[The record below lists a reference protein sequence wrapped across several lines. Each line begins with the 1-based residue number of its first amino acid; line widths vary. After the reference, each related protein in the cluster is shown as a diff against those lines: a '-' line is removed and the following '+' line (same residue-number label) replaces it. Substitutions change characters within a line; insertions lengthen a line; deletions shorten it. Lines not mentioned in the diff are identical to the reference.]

1 MITDSYEGHI
11 NSSDGVTMAPTNKA
25 DQQADDH
32 DGFAE
37 RAADWFL
44 GPDPF
49 VGFSRQDVLRVIGW
63 IGQQALKRPMALVEN
78 QAALVGA
85 LIRILAGQSELAP
98 EQGDKRFQDPTWKDN
113 PFYRIWMQGYLAWRD
128 SLNAFVD
135 GAGFDATSAA
145 RARFVLSLLTE
156 AVAPTNF
163 LPGNPAALKK
173 MMETGG
179 SSLVRG
185 LQNLLQDI
193 MTNGGMPAQVDKSAF
208 QVGKNLATTPGAVVF
223 RNEVCELI
231 QYAPTTGQVYAR
243 PLLLI
248 APQIN
253 KYYILD
259 LSPGKSLIEYT
270 VRNGVQAFAVSWRNP
285 TAAQCDWGLE
295 TYLYSI
301 MEAIDAAREI
311 TGSRD
316 VNILGAC
323 GGAITMMALLAHL
336 AAKGRGSDS
345 LVNAMTLMVALLD
358 TQAGSQLGL
367 FATKETVAL
376 AKRNSQMKGVKEGDE
391 IARVFT
397 WLRPNDLV
405 WNYWVNNYLMGDDP
419 PAFDLL
425 YWSND
430 LTRLPARLHGEFLD
444 LFLANPFKNPGRF
457 SVFGTPIDLAKVTC
471 DAYIVAGLTD
481 RITPWKGCYSTTQ
494 MLGGDCQFILS
505 SNGHVR
511 TVVNPPGN
519 PKARFFTNPQFPAS
533 HDEWLAG
540 AEQQS
545 GSWWDHWR
553 DWIVARSGESREAS
567 KAMGNEKYP
576 QLDPA
581 PGTYVFET

>member
-1 MITDSYEGHI
+1 
-11 NSSDGVTMAPTNKA
+11 MAPAKKA
-25 DQQADDH
+25 YQKTDGY

-37 RAADWFL
+37 RAADGIL
-44 GPDPF
+44 GPNPF

-63 IGQQALKRPMALVEN
+63 IAQQALTQPMALAEN
-78 QAALVGA
+78 QVAFASE
-85 LIRILAGQSELAP
+85 LIQILAGQSELAP
-98 EQGDKRFQDPTWKDN
+98 ESGDKRFQDPTWKDN

-128 SLNAFVD
+128 SLNSFVD
-135 GAGFDATSAA
+135 RAGFDATNIA

-179 SSLVRG
+179 ASLARG

-193 MTNGGMPAQVDKSAF
+193 ATNGGLPAQVDKSAF

-231 QYAPTTGQVYAR
+231 QYEPATDQVYAR
-243 PLLLI
+243 PLLFVP
-248 APQIN
+248 PQIN
-253 KYYILD
+253 KFYLID
-259 LSPGKSLIEYT
+259 LSPGKSFIEYA
-270 VRNGVQAFAVSWRNP
+270 VRNGLQTFSISWRNP
-285 TAAQCDWGLE
+285 TAAQRAWGLE

-301 MEAIDAAREI
+301 LEAIDAAREI

-316 VNILGAC
+316 VNILSAC
-323 GGAITMMALLAHL
+323 AGAITMMALLAHL

-345 LVNAMTLMVALLD
+345 LVNAVTLMVALLD
-358 TQAGSQLGL
+358 TQSGSQLGL

-376 AKRNSQMKGVKEGDE
+376 AKRNSQMKGVLEGDE
-391 IARVFT
+391 MGRVFT

-405 WNYWVNNYLMGDDP
+405 WNYWVNNYLMGNDP

-430 LTRLPARLHGEFLD
+430 STRLPARLHGEFLD
-444 LFLANPFKNPGRF
+444 LFLANPFKNPGQF
-457 SVFGTPIDLAKVTC
+457 SVFGTPIDLAKVAC
-471 DAYIVAGLTD
+471 DAYIVAGVTD
-481 RITPWKGCYSTTQ
+481 HITPWKGCYSTTQ
-494 MLGGDCQFILS
+494 MLGGARQFILS
-505 SNGHVR
+505 SNGHVQSII
-511 TVVNPPGN
+511 NPPGN
-519 PKARFFTNPQFPAS
+519 PKAKFFTNPQFPAS
-533 HDEWLAG
+533 PDEWLAG

-553 DWIVARSGESREAS
+553 DWIVARSGESREAP
-567 KAMGNEKYP
+567 KTLGNAKYP
-576 QLDPA
+576 QRDPA
-581 PGTYVFET
+581 PGIYVFET